1 MFEDEEQVEE
11 QNQVEERQRE
21 LDSKRKRAAAK
32 QGDAGSVLNPS
43 EKGVA
48 PQNKDGEVLRE
59 GPSMDRVV
67 NLEDRSKA
75 CIYIPCKLASPQ
87 EVWSRVVSAIQCMDT
102 SDFNEVEQ
110 AGDEPSY
117 DLFSMKYLY
126 DSFVLARTRLVRLE
140 MEGDGEQIFI
150 ELRKLEGDGFA
161 FTDDFQRHLESELEE
176 ITEDDERPK
185 PQAKDEV
192 MYLDLV
198 GPEGEEIISNW
209 MRNLRP
215 SSDTKGTGLVYNEIE
230 TYKAMSALGWNLTSP
245 ENFEFLSGSYKEDIL
260 SVAINILGA
269 TSHLPTAYFSAL
281 TLSEFA
287 KAGEL
292 GEAYTTWDT
301 VKLLCEASLH
311 WSEDK
316 NTKFTGMQIS
326 RSREVVRLLT
336 SVLMTIGSNLP
347 SEGRDKAAPTI
358 EAFCSKIEELQQ
370 DSGDYTVEV
379 SELRSNLS
387 AEATN

>member
-1 MFEDEEQVEE
+1 MFDDEEQVEE
-11 QNQVEERQRE
+11 QKQNEERSKA
-21 LDSKRKRAAAK
+21 LDDNRRRAAAK
-32 QGDAGSVLNPS
+32 KGDTGVALNPS
-43 EKGVA
+43 EASAG
-48 PQNKDGEVLRE
+48 PQGKDAEVLRE
-59 GPSMDRVV
+59 GPAMDRVV

-87 EVWSRVVSAIQCMDT
+87 EVWSRVVSAIQSMDT

-161 FTDDFQRHLESELEE
+161 FTDDFQRHLEKELEE

-185 PQAKDEV
+185 PQAKDDQDL
-192 MYLDLV
+192 YLDLT
-198 GPEGEEIISNW
+198 GEGDEIISNW
-209 MRNLRP
+209 MKNLRP
-215 SSDTKGTGLVYNEIE
+215 QSDTKGTGLVYNEIE

-245 ENFEFLSGSYKEDIL
+245 ENFEFLAGNHKEDIL
-260 SVAINILGA
+260 GVSINILGA

-292 GEAYTTWDT
+292 DATWDT

-311 WSEDK
+311 WSEET
-316 NTKFTGMQIS
+316 NTKFAGMQIS
-326 RSREVVRLLT
+326 RSREVGRLLT
-336 SVLMTIGSNLP
+336 SVLMSLGPRCPT
-347 SEGRDKAAPTI
+347 EGREKAAPTI
-358 EAFCSKIEELQQ
+358 EAFCSKVEELQQ
-370 DSGDYTVEV
+370 TSSDYNGTNVE
-379 SELRSNLS
+379 ELRSSLS